1 MKINYRTPQGPSPG
15 ASRFTIALLLGYTFL
30 IVYGTLFPLDNW
42 QSPAISPFTLML
54 RHELHS
60 TSNSDILTNILV
72 YIPLGVLLIR
82 VFPHRHCPVC
92 KLLIATLA
100 SALLSLSLEYLQ
112 AYLPGRVPSII
123 DVMLNTIGGFTG
135 ALLALLLWQDTYIS
149 GHLRRL
155 RSAYIQA
162 GPLANLGLAVLG
174 LWALSQLSP
183 LVPSLDMGTLRHGLK
198 PLFLSLKY
206 PASLEWMRVVE
217 YALAITALG
226 ILSGSL
232 QRIHYR
238 SQLRF
243 AIFAMVV
250 LLLKVPV
257 VSRQLSLEALLGLFI
272 GLVLVMLV
280 ASLSQRTRL
289 WIAALALLGTV
300 VSAGL
305 YVPVDAA
312 TLSATAYSGFNWVP
326 FRSHLDNEITGMIDI
341 LGGLWPFLALS
352 YLVLFSGI
360 TRRLDVAISGAV
372 LIFLLM
378 FALEWHQ
385 QSIPGR
391 SADITDALLA
401 VLAWLFPWLYL
412 SFRGNTGIA
421 TARPA
426 NRTEPTRK
434 IQSGRQV
441 IVITILTTVV
451 VAGTFWQLTESNQ
464 SHWLDESRQTTLP
477 PPEELP
483 AVDIAGFRYQHP
495 RLPAPSPEDIAS
507 IKRNNPGYFKFHKKR
522 ANGGKG
528 KFFSVILTAFV
539 DPGSQDLNLL
549 HRRLMAQELSWRG
562 HIQAKPLAVAYDWL
576 YDQWSPRQ
584 RKQLLAKVIEASNY
598 LIERIRVK
606 QRLSP
611 YNVYLYNS
619 PLQALMATALAGYGD
634 SSDAELPMRWTA
646 DYWKNHVLPVWRQVM
661 GSNGG
666 WHEGGEYVG
675 IGIGQAVYQLP
686 AMWRKATGEDL
697 FRSEPGIRGFLDFL
711 IYRTR
716 PDGTHMRW
724 GDASFFDRIVP
735 DRIPLAIEYSNAAA
749 YSLNRCPRPFEPT
762 SWPWGPLSADALCDP
777 DAQRGLPLQKYF
789 DGIGMIIAR
798 SSWDKE
804 ATYLAFKAGDNYWSH
819 SHLDQGA
826 FTLFKGGPLAI
837 DSGLYGPTY
846 GADHHMNYTYQTIAH
861 NVITVTDPDDNIP
874 APPRKK
880 GAPPRKIANDGGQ
893 RRIGSGWGVESAPL
907 DLAEWLRKSEIY
919 QTGKIEKY
927 YDRDDL
933 VIAISD
939 ITSAYTNELSGKDYF
954 SHRTRRVEK
963 YWRTIVYDR
972 VNDVVIVYDNLVST
986 DPMFR
991 KKSLLHTIDE
1001 PRILKNGFVAWVPA
1015 SERPERK
1022 AARLEAN
1029 ILFPE
1034 DVNIT
1039 IIGGKDLEFLVDDIN
1054 FDEGGE
1060 VWKKVLKRKNNP
1072 PEPGRWRVEISPGT
1086 AQKRDRF
1093 LMVLKPTI
1101 ENRKS
1106 DLRIRRLITEKAI
1119 GSEIRGPDRTLKLLF
1134 PNNREGLLVEIADKT
1149 GSRTLNLTLEPEAAA
1164 PENLWQKIRRVFGY

>member
-1 MKINYRTPQGPSPG
+1 MTINHRTPHGQSPG

-54 RHELHS
+54 RHELYS
-60 TSNSDILTNILV
+60 TSRPDILTNILV
-72 YIPLGVLLIR
+72 YLPLGLLIIR

-149 GHLRRL
+149 GRLRRL
-155 RSAYIQA
+155 RNTYIQA

-183 LVPSLDMGTLRHGLK
+183 LVPSLDMGTLRDGLK
-198 PLFLSLKY
+198 PLFLSLKH
-206 PASLEWMRVVE
+206 PASLEWSRVAE

-226 ILSGSL
+226 ILSGCL
-232 QRIHYR
+232 QRIRYR
-238 SQLRF
+238 SKLRF
-243 AIFAMVV
+243 AIFAMTV

-272 GLVLVMLV
+272 GLALVMLV
-280 ASLSQRTRL
+280 ASFSQRTRL
-289 WIAALALLGTV
+289 WVATFALLGSV

-305 YVPVDAA
+305 YVPADA

-352 YLVLFSGI
+352 FIALFSGV
-360 TRRLDVAISGAV
+360 TRRLTVAISGAV

-412 SFRGNTGIA
+412 SFRGKTGI
-421 TARPA
+421 RPA
-426 NRTEPTRK
+426 TSTEPAWK
-434 IQSGRQV
+434 IQSRRQA
-441 IVITILTTVV
+441 IVITILATVV

-464 SHWLDESRQTTLP
+464 GQWLDESKQATLP

-495 RLPAPSPEDIAS
+495 RLPAPSPEDIAG
-507 IKRNNPGYFKFHKKR
+507 IKRNNPSYFKFHKKR

-539 DPGSQDLNLL
+539 EPGSQDLNLL
-549 HRRLMAQELSWRG
+549 YRRLMAQELSWRG
-562 HIQAKPLAVAYDWL
+562 HVQAKPLAVAYDWL

-598 LIERIRVK
+598 LIEFIRVK

-611 YNVYLYNS
+611 YNVFLYNS

-634 SSDAELPMRWTA
+634 SPDAELPMRWTA

-661 GSNGG
+661 GNNGG

-675 IGIGQAVYQLP
+675 IGIGQAIYQLP
-686 AMWRKATGEDL
+686 AMWRKATAEDL

-735 DRIPLAIEYSNAAA
+735 DRVPLAIEYSNTAA
-749 YSLNRCPRPFEPT
+749 YSLNRCPRPFKPT
-762 SWPWGPLSADALCDP
+762 SWPWGPLTTDALCDP
-777 DAQRGLPLQKYF
+777 DAQRGLPLQKYL

-804 ATYLAFKAGDNYWSH
+804 ATYLTFKAGDNYWSH

-826 FTLFKGGPLAI
+826 FTIFKGGPLAI

-861 NVITVTDPDDNIP
+861 NVITVTDPDDDIP
-874 APPRKK
+874 APRRKK
-880 GAPPRKIANDGGQ
+880 GASPRNIANDGGQ

-907 DLAEWLRKSEIY
+907 DLSEWLRKSEIY

-927 YDRDDL
+927 YDKDDL

-972 VNDVVIVYDNLVST
+972 LNDAVIVYDNLVST

-991 KKSLLHTIDE
+991 KKSLIHTINE
-1001 PRILKNGFVAWVPA
+1001 PRLTKDGFIVRIPA

-1022 AARLEAN
+1022 AGRLQAS

-1034 DVNIT
+1034 DANIT
-1039 IIGGKDLEFLVDDIN
+1039 IIGGKGLEFLVDDIN
-1054 FDEGGE
+1054 FDESGE
-1060 VWKKVLKRKNNP
+1060 VWKKVLKRKKNP
-1072 PEPGRWRVEISPGT
+1072 PEPGRWRVEISPAN

-1101 ENRKS
+1101 ENRKP
-1106 DLRIRRLITEKAI
+1106 DLRIRRLVTKKAI
-1119 GSEIRGPDRTLKLLF
+1119 GSEIKGPDRTLKLLF
-1134 PNNREGLLVEIADKT
+1134 PNDREGVLVEIEDKT
-1149 GSRTLNLTLEPEAAA
+1149 GSKSLNLTLKPEKSAT
-1164 PENLWQKIRRVFGY
+1164 EEGLWQKIKRALGY